1 MKYWIIII
9 GICFL
14 NIGYSQSNLLTF
26 NQERVELSQQSMYVL
41 GGWAVGNI
49 VLSGA
54 MMSQTEGS
62 SYHFHQMNLTWNSVN
77 LAIAGLGY
85 WGVSREKIGDFDLNE
100 TIKKQYKIQQVLL
113 FNAGLDIA
121 YMVGGAYLLER
132 AKNDIE
138 NKARWT
144 GFGQSLI
151 LQGGFLLVFD
161 FIQYRV
167 HARRNKGLKKFL
179 EKNNVSV
186 GLDGIGVRSIF

>member
-77 LAIAGLGY
+77 LAIASLGY
-85 WGVSREKIGDFDLNE
+85 FGVSREKIENFDLNK

-113 FNAGLDIA
+113 FNSGLDIA
-121 YMVGGAYLLER
+121 YMVGGVYLLER

-138 NKARWT
+138 NKDRWT

>member
-161 FIQYRV
+161 LIQYGI
-167 HARRNKGLKKFL
+167 HAHKNKELKGFL
-179 EKNNVSV
+179 EKNNVSI
-186 GLDGIGVRSIF
+186 GLNGIGIRSVF